1 MSSWKWISSI
11 SHQDN
16 PTAKADPGCS
26 FSFPSF
32 PETQADG
39 GDDPMPYDPTVISNP
54 NKKSNKSRNT
64 GLAVGFA
71 LFALIILV
79 GGVYWW
85 RRRQKQKARATNPR
99 WLPGAV
105 TMQRRGSNDYPLFV
119 YGNEDSK
126 EEKFAETRDAGM
138 RTYTATDHDAWE
150 RALNQ
155 DQERPEDGRPMSR
168 HMDVWER
175 MRGLRDQQEAKT
187 AESKLVDA

>member
-1 MSSWKWISSI
+1 
-11 SHQDN
+11 
-16 PTAKADPGCS
+16 
-26 FSFPSF
+26 
-32 PETQADG
+32 
-39 GDDPMPYDPTVISNP
+39 
-54 NKKSNKSRNT
+54 
-64 GLAVGFA
+64 
-71 LFALIILV
+71 
-79 GGVYWW
+79 
-85 RRRQKQKARATNPR
+85 
-99 WLPGAV
+99 
-105 TMQRRGSNDYPLFV
+105 MQRRGSNDYPLFV